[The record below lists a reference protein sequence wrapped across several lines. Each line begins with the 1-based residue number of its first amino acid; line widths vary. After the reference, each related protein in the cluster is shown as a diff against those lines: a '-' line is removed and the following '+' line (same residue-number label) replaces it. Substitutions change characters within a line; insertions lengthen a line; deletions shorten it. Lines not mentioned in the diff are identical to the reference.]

1 MKNLFLT
8 LTLVI
13 VASITSFSQNTTSGV
28 SGKLSDT
35 KGGSLP
41 NAVIL
46 FVHTPTGT
54 RYEVASNDD
63 GIYNIANMNPGGPY
77 TATTTFIGFKT
88 ETRDNIFLKLG
99 ETQTIDV
106 PLSEETTVLAA
117 VVVTA
122 ANYADQTK
130 TGAGTNVGKKQ
141 LNQLPTLSRGFSDF
155 TKLTPQSS
163 NNSFAGTSFR
173 YNNITLD
180 GAVNNDA
187 IGFSPSLG
195 GQSGAANQPGSST
208 RTSSF
213 SLDAIQQVQVQ
224 IAPYDVTLGNFTGGS
239 VNAVTRS
246 GTNEIE
252 GSVYTFG
259 RNASI
264 TGNYTGD
271 DKTNGGKIPDAY
283 QDYQVGFRLGLPIIK
298 DKLFFFTN
306 EEITRN
312 VTPQFFGA
320 GSNNYFMTS
329 AIAKQIS
336 DSLNSATFLP
346 SSVNY
351 PATATNPA
359 GSVAINPNGK
369 FNVGGYDA
377 FSIYSNSNKFFN
389 RLDWN
394 INSKNQLTIRNNT
407 VSSEATNLERSS
419 VEFQFGSYD
428 FLQKNFNTSTVAE
441 LKTRFSNTASNSL
454 ILGYTYITDTRNP
467 IGNIFPNVQIN
478 NVNGGGRVLL
488 GTNREAAIFDM
499 GQKTFEFTDNF
510 KFFVGKHNITLGTH
524 NEFYNIKYG
533 FINSWNGRIEYNS
546 LPDFFA
552 NIPARVR
559 AIYNPTDNSQ
569 ANNLANTP
577 ASYGINFLSAYAQ
590 DDWRVIDRLKIS
602 YGLRFDYVTQPD
614 AIPQDLTK
622 EQAFAN
628 PAPYYGTTYTYPNA
642 VSAQTSS
649 IFNKL
654 SISPRLGFNFDVD
667 GKGSVIL
674 RGGSGVFTGRIPLAW
689 LGYAYVNN
697 GSTFGSIDYTNSNRN
712 VINIPTDPTQ
722 FAAFD
727 KNVLSAVKRVELD
740 IIDKDFKMPQ
750 VWRSNIAA
758 DFKLGDGYKLTLE
771 ALFTKTLQ
779 DVKIQQ
785 INLRDS
791 VKYNSYDAAQQQ
803 PVYIN
808 SGAGKNKRV
817 SDNYSSVYLISNTQ
831 EGYRYQLTGQI
842 SKTFP
847 FGLDLM
853 AAYTYGES
861 KDILN
866 GIRNSPES
874 GWQLNQALS
883 PNSATLTN
891 SNFDIRHRIIATALY
906 KLDWNANNTSY
917 LSFIFSSQSGTPFTW
932 VIGSNNVTGNGQQ
945 VDLAYIP
952 SAAGQLTFVD
962 KIDATTKAVI
972 ETAAQQAQNF
982 NDFVNND
989 SYLSSRKGNFTERN
1003 GGRTPWN
1010 NELDVRLMH
1019 DFSFAVGAKKHTI
1032 QVTLDVINIA
1042 SNNVY
1047 FVPNTQNSSVF
1058 IGLTAS
1064 SASSATA
1071 DPKFQFTKPSA
1082 TYSIDQFS
1090 SRWQG
1095 QLGVRYSF

>member
-1 MKNLFLT
+1 MKKMFFTVSIAFLA
-8 LTLVI
+8 I
-13 VASITSFSQNTTSGV
+13 FTSFSQNTTGGV
-28 SGKLSDT
+28 SGKLTDT

-46 FVHTPTGT
+46 FVHVPTGT

-77 TATTTFIGFKT
+77 TATATFIGFKT
-88 ETRDNIFLKLG
+88 ETRENIFLKLG

-122 ANYADQTK
+122 ANFADQSK

-141 LNQLPTLSRGFSDF
+141 LNQLPSLSRSVSDF

-163 NNSFAGTSFR
+163 NNSFAGSSFR
-173 YNNITLD
+173 YNNVTLD

-195 GQSGAANQPGSST
+195 GQSGTANQPGSST
-208 RTSSF
+208 RTGSF

-246 GTNEIE
+246 GTNTIE

-264 TGNYTGD
+264 TGNYNGD
-271 DKTNGGKIPDAY
+271 DKTNEGKIPDAY
-283 QDYQVGFRLGLPIIK
+283 QDYQVGFRLGLPIVK

-336 DSLNSATFLP
+336 DSLNSSTFLP
-346 SSVNY
+346 SS
-351 PATATNPA
+351 TL
-359 GSVAINPNGK
+359 NPNGK
-369 FNVGGYDA
+369 FNVGAYND

-394 INSKNQLTIRNNT
+394 IDSKNQLTIRNNT

-419 VEFQFGSYD
+419 SEFQFGSYD

-441 LKTRFSNTASNSL
+441 LKSRFSNNVSNSL
-454 ILGYTYITDTRNP
+454 IAGFTYITDTRNP

-499 GQKTFEFTDNF
+499 GQKTFELTDNF
-510 KFFVGKHNITLGTH
+510 KFFVGKHNITIGTH

-559 AIYNPTDNSQ
+559 AIYNPADNTQ
-569 ANNLANTP
+569 AYNLANTP
-577 ASYGINFLSAYAQ
+577 ASYNINFLSAYLQ

-602 YGLRFDYVTQPD
+602 YGVRFDYVTRPD
-614 AIPQDLTK
+614 AIAQGSK
-622 EQAFAN
+622 EALYPN
-628 PAPYYGTTYTYPNA
+628 PTPYYGTTYNYTNPVASQNN
-642 VSAQTSS
+642 Q
-649 IFNKL
+649 IFNTL
-654 SISPRLGFNFDVD
+654 TISPRVGFNFDVD

-697 GSTFGSIDYTNSNRN
+697 GVSFNGIDYSNSSRN

-722 FAAFD
+722 FQNFNT
-727 KNVLSAVKRVELD
+727 NVLKTPNRVELN

-750 VWRSNIAA
+750 VWRSNLAA

-791 VKYNSYDAAQQQ
+791 VKYNTYDALKEQ

-808 SGAGKNKRV
+808 SGTGKNKRN
-817 SDNYSSVYLISNTQ
+817 SDDYSSIYLISNTQ
-831 EGYRYQLTGQI
+831 EGYRYQLTGQL
-842 SKTFP
+842 SKSFP

-874 GWQLNQALS
+874 GWQLNQALN
-883 PNSATLTN
+883 PNSPTLTN
-891 SNFDIRHRIIATALY
+891 SNFDIRNRIIATATY
-906 KLDWNANNTSY
+906 KIDWNSHNTTYAS
-917 LSFIFSSQSGTPFTW
+917 LFLSSQSGSPFTW
-932 VIGSNNVTGNGQQ
+932 VVGSNNVTGNGQQ
-945 VDLAYIP
+945 VDLAFIP
-952 SAAGQLTFVD
+952 GSAGQLTFVD
-962 KIDATTKAVI
+962 KVVGGVVT
-972 ETAAQQAQNF
+972 ETAAQQSQNF
-982 NDFVNND
+982 NDFVNSD
-989 SYLSSRKGNFTERN
+989 SYLSSRKGTFTERN

-1010 NELDVRLMH
+1010 NQLDLRLMH
-1019 DFSFAVGAKKHTI
+1019 DFNFNVGSKKHTI
-1032 QVTLDVINIA
+1032 QVTCDIINLTG
-1042 SNNVY
+1042 NNVY

-1058 IGLTAS
+1058 IGLAATT
-1064 SASSATA
+1064 ASSATA
-1071 DPKFQFTKPSA
+1071 DPKFTFTKPSA

>member
-1 MKNLFLT
+1 MKNVFLF
-8 LTLVI
+8 
-13 VASITSFSQNTTSGV
+13 VAFSLFSIATIFSQTTTSGV

-35 KGGSLP
+35 KDGGLP

-77 TATTTFIGFKT
+77 TATTTYIGFKT
-88 ETRDNIFLKLG
+88 ETRENIFLKLG

-106 PLSEETTVLAA
+106 PLSEESTILAA
-117 VVVTA
+117 IVVTA
-122 ANYADQTK
+122 ANYADQSK
-130 TGAGTNVGKKQ
+130 TGSGTNVGKKQ
-141 LNQLPTLSRGFSDF
+141 LNALPTLGRGVSDF

-195 GQSGAANQPGSST
+195 GQSGTANQPGSST
-208 RTSSF
+208 RTNSF

-259 RNASI
+259 RNSSI
-264 TGNYTGD
+264 TGNYSGD
-271 DKTNGGKIPDAY
+271 DKVNDGKIDDTY
-283 QDYQVGFRLGLPIIK
+283 HDYQAGFRLGLPLVK

-312 VTPQFFGA
+312 ITPQFFPAGA
-320 GSNNYFMTS
+320 TNYFMTS
-329 AIAKQIS
+329 AIAKQIT
-336 DSLNSATFLP
+336 DSLSSSTFMPASSLNPIGKYDPGATGA
-346 SSVNY
+346 Y
-351 PATATNPA
+351 
-359 GSVAINPNGK
+359 
-369 FNVGGYDA
+369 
-377 FSIYSNSNKFFN
+377 SIYSNSQKFFN

-394 INSKNQLTIRNNT
+394 IDKKNQLTIRNNT

-419 VEFQFGSYD
+419 NEFQFGNYD

-441 LKTRFSNTASNSL
+441 LKSRFSNTFSNSL
-454 ILGYTYITDTRNP
+454 ILGYTYITDVRTP
-467 IGNIFPNVQIN
+467 LGPTFPNIQIN
-478 NVNGGGRVLL
+478 NIGSGHALVGS
-488 GTNREAAIFDM
+488 NREASIFDM
-499 GQKTFEFTDNF
+499 GQKTFELTDNV
-510 KFFVGKHNITLGTH
+510 KFFIGKHAITLGTH

-552 NIPARVR
+552 NIPTRVR

-569 ANNLANTP
+569 AYNLANTP
-577 ASYGINFLSAYAQ
+577 ATYGINFLSTYAQ
-590 DDWRVIDRLKIS
+590 DDWRVMDRLKIS
-602 YGLRFDYVTQPD
+602 YGIRFDMVTRPD
-614 AIPQDLTK
+614 QAVIGTK
-622 EQAFAN
+622 EQAYPT
-628 PAPYYGTTYTYPNA
+628 PAGYGTTYSYTNPVASQNN
-642 VSAQTSS
+642 QF
-649 IFNKL
+649 FNNVT
-654 SISPRLGFNFDVD
+654 ISPRVGFNFDVD

-689 LGYAYVNN
+689 LGYTYVNN
-697 GSTFGSIDYTNSNRN
+697 GTNFNSIDYTNSSRN
-712 VINIPTDPTQ
+712 VINIPTDPMQ
-722 FAAFD
+722 FNNFNAT
-727 KNVLSAVKRVELD
+727 VLKSPNRVELD
-740 IIDKDFKMPQ
+740 VIDKDFKMPQ

-758 DFKLGDGYKLTLE
+758 DFKLGDGYKITLE
-771 ALFTKTLQ
+771 GIFTKTLQ

-791 VKYNSYDAAQQQ
+791 VKYNSYDVSQQQ

-808 SGAGKNKRV
+808 SGVGKNKRN
-817 SDNYSSVYLISNTQ
+817 SDDFSSIYLISNTT

-847 FGLDLM
+847 FGLDVM

-883 PNSATLTN
+883 PNNPTLTY
-891 SNFDIRHRIIATALY
+891 SNFDIRNRIIATAMY
-906 KLDWNANNTSY
+906 KLNWNANNTSY
-917 LSFIFSSQSGTPFTW
+917 LSLIFSGQSGTPFTW
-932 VIGSNNVTGNGQQ
+932 VIGSNSVTGNGQQ

-952 SAAGQLTFVD
+952 SITGQLTFVD
-962 KIDATTKAVI
+962 KVDATTKAVT

-982 NDFVNND
+982 SDFINGD
-989 SYLSSRKGNFTERN
+989 SYLSSRKSNFTERN

-1010 NELDVRLMH
+1010 NQLDLRLMH
-1019 DFSFAVGAKKHTI
+1019 DFSFAVGTKKHTI
-1032 QVTLDVINIA
+1032 QITCDIINLTG
-1042 SNNVY
+1042 NNVY

-1058 IGLTAS
+1058 IGLTATS
-1064 SASSATA
+1064 GSSATA

-1095 QLGVRYSF
+1095 QFGVRYSF